1 MTERHDS
8 EPVDLGV
15 LTGVRS
21 GKRTFYPEYVRSTER
36 LTSAVQALD
45 GISRALVRNVEGP
58 RALVEE
64 VVAAA
69 ADHLQADRLLLAVAD
84 GVLRSVQP
92 GFLLID
98 NGRFVDQEREL
109 PAAVVEQLE
118 VVRSRPW
125 ETELVSR
132 GPGWVRAPMILD
144 GEPVGGIVG
153 WPGEDVLLD
162 PTDLAVLRVLA
173 NQAAVALY
181 NSDLLHAT
189 TQLRGRT
196 VQLSQETERQAKDLA
211 VRSAELQQTQ
221 RRLMEALQHQ
231 ALDDE
236 RHRIARELHDSVTQ
250 YVLSAGM
257 TIEVCRAEL
266 AELGERS
273 EDMVRRLAGAKDMTR
288 HAVEQLR
295 ASIYSLHRTADDS
308 SGSLHDL
315 LRQLSSVHAPG
326 DLDVQ
331 VRVAGAP
338 AQLPLRAEHAMLRI
352 AGEALF
358 NVVAHACATR
368 AVVRLRYTAS
378 KVSLS
383 VADDGHGDPVQMRQK
398 LRVTSAADLDG
409 KHRGLAN
416 MAERAESL
424 GGGLTIRK
432 ARLGGVEIRVEVP
445 LSHTADPAKE
455 AS

>member
-1 MTERHDS
+1 MTERHEQ
-8 EPVDLGV
+8 EPADLGV

-21 GKRTFYPEYVRSTER
+21 GKRSFYREYVRSTER

-58 RALVEE
+58 RALIEE

-69 ADHLQADRLLLAVAD
+69 ADHLQSDRLLLAVAD
-84 GVLRSVQP
+84 GALRGVRP

-98 NGRFVDQEREL
+98 NGRFVDREQEL
-109 PAAVVEQLE
+109 PPEVVAQLE

-125 ETELVSR
+125 ETELVSH

-153 WPGEDVLLD
+153 WPGQDVLLE

-173 NQAAVALY
+173 NQAAVALH
-181 NSDLLHAT
+181 NSHLLHAT

-196 VQLSQETERQAKDLA
+196 VQLSQETARQAKDLA

-221 RRLMEALQHQ
+221 RRLMEALQRQ

-266 AELGERS
+266 AELGDRTQ
-273 EDMVRRLAGAKDMTR
+273 DVVQRLAGAKDMTR

-295 ASIYSLHRTADDS
+295 ASIYSLHHNEDS
-308 SGSLHDL
+308 AGSLHDM
-315 LRQLSSVHAPG
+315 LRQLSTVHAPG
-326 DLDVQ
+326 DLDVR
-331 VRVAGAP
+331 VRVTGTP
-338 AQLPLRAEHAMLRI
+338 VPLPMPAEHAMLRI

-358 NVVAHACATR
+358 NVVAHAEATR
-368 AVVRLRYTAS
+368 AVVRLRYTGS
-378 KVSLS
+378 GVSLS
-383 VADDGHGDPVQMRQK
+383 VSDDGHGDPVQMRQK
-398 LRVTSAADLDG
+398 LRVTSAAGLDG

-416 MAERAESL
+416 MAERAQSL

-445 LSHTADPAKE
+445 IRATGPAEE